1 MFDRVSYVKLINKLV
16 MYGVN
21 VNIIGW
27 VKNYLSDRTSCVRVN
42 GCLSDR
48 FKVTSGV
55 PQGSVLGP
63 ILFVIYVNDM
73 FEVVSGKSVE
83 LYLYADSAK
92 LIKNITSNN
101 DRIVLQ
107 SCLDALNVWCN
118 SWEIKMNVD
127 KCAVMRYGDVLEIG
141 ENNCE

>member
-1 MFDRVSYVKLINKLV
+1 

-27 VKNYLSDRTSCVRVN
+27 VKNYLSDRTSCARVN

-83 LYLYADSAK
+83 LYLYADDAK

-118 SWEIKMNVD
+118 RWEIKMNVD
-127 KCAVMRYGDVLEIG
+127 KCAQL
-141 ENNCE
+141 